1 MPTEMYTNVY
11 MEKVFH
17 LSPLCI
23 FVHRKN
29 VSCLSKCIFI
39 MDICLKFLSYVPFL
53 CETISYALWKNKVN
67 LLNVKI
73 WSMVFDTN
81 YYYTTTVKYLRSR
94 KRRLYYF
101 INLLFLAKSN
111 LLTISL
117 KWGIKAT
124 LLFTLLHYTWKLPK
138 LQKKKKGV
146 PCNHFPFWH
155 LERCFLA
162 KSALFH
168 YSWSKAAR
176 QCFLLKC

>member
-1 MPTEMYTNVY
+1 MLNSHSGESVSFLFNLGMWLEIMPTEMYTNVY

-73 WSMVFDTN
+73 WSMVFD
-81 YYYTTTVKYLRSR
+81 KKL
-94 KRRLYYF
+94 
-101 INLLFLAKSN
+101 
-111 LLTISL
+111 
-117 KWGIKAT
+117 
-124 LLFTLLHYTWKLPK
+124 LLHNYSEVFEI
-138 LQKKKKGV
+138 KKEKTI
-146 PCNHFPFWH
+146 
-155 LERCFLA
+155 
-162 KSALFH
+162 LFH
-168 YSWSKAAR
+168 
-176 QCFLLKC
+176 QLTLFG